1 VPLANIAVSAAD
13 LSEMEIKVKMAD
25 TLVKAGYDPEAVLM
39 ELGLPAMPY
48 VGSVSA
54 PMPVMVEEEESPE
67 DEIEDTL
74 EEEEDAS

>member
-1 VPLANIAVSAAD
+1 LANINVSAAD

-48 VGSVSA
+48 VGSVFAS
-54 PMPVMVEEEESPE
+54 MPVMVEEEDSPE
-67 DEIEDTL
+67 DDMGDEMED
-74 EEEEDAS
+74 EEENS